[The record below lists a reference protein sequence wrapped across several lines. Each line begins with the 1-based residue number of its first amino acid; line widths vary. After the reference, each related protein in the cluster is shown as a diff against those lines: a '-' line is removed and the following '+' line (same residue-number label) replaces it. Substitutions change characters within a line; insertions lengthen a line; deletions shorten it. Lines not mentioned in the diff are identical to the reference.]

1 MVAKVGQKRGQVLDK
16 TRTKHSSRTD
26 TDIPLSMSC
35 PSGDVSGAAK
45 EAIRKLDAVAKEM
58 EIAWDDKL
66 LSHVQHEWSEK
77 FDKQLSF
84 LNAAIEADDHEAML
98 RCANAMRRAW
108 YKIDAVAREEGV
120 RPAREAVWVV
130 PHPRGSMIAVYS
142 GSASVADIPRD
153 MPRFHIDELVR
164 LVPEDVCKVKD
175 YFPGAEIE
183 GVTLRDLDDD
193 IPF

>member
-1 MVAKVGQKRGQVLDK
+1 MVAKGGQKRGRVLDK
-16 TRTKHSSRTD
+16 SRTKHGSRTD

-58 EIAWDDKL
+58 EIAWDGKL
-66 LSHVQHEWSEK
+66 LSHVQHEWREK

-98 RCANAMRRAW
+98 RCAHAMRRAW
-108 YKIDAVAREEGV
+108 FKIDAVAREEGIK
-120 RPAREAVWVV
+120 PAREAIWVV

-142 GSASVADIPRD
+142 SNASINDIPRD
-153 MPRFHIDELVR
+153 MPKFHIDELAR
-164 LVPEDVCKVKD
+164 LVPETACEVKD
-175 YFPGAEIE
+175 YFPDAEIE
-183 GVTLRDLDDD
+183 GVTLRDLDED